1 MTNVQQLLEEKA
13 TLEQSIERLNA
24 KVKGLAA
31 DKEKCK
37 REVQEKE
44 RRVKFVNSDMQRL
57 RPWWIRAHRCVA
69 IPFRTFRRRLLTT
82 LGIRSKSGHAFS
94 EAFPEVAHRRAA

>member
-1 MTNVQQLLEEKA
+1 
-13 TLEQSIERLNA
+13 
-24 KVKGLAA
+24 
-31 DKEKCK
+31 
-37 REVQEKE
+37 
-44 RRVKFVNSDMQRL
+44 MQRL